1 MWPESCGQHIRTPHR
16 DPLIQTRKGPLT
28 LSSNSLSP
36 NKCHTE
42 SATLEEHR
50 SFKSVDWLSLV
61 PPSFSLTAHPS
72 VKFPRLQTKT
82 LHHFPSLSF
91 ACYAVA
97 GLSTMTTS
105 FPSSESC
112 NACHGS
118 AGTTSCGHASTFL
131 SLLYMPQVANDHD
144 SSQSAV
150 TFSPAKHY
158 KSGFDELSFF
168 EHDDAVTWLHG
179 SGPSPEKEPVTKYQE
194 SLHNNSGY
202 LTLGVCST
210 TTSLSDSSHG
220 SSPAEVSVFG
230 KAASSATVV
239 PSSRRM
245 YLDASSGNTYSNDMG
260 NSAASTGQ
268 GDNAAQREARILS
281 GCWFRFIT
289 SS

>member
-1 MWPESCGQHIRTPHR
+1 
-16 DPLIQTRKGPLT
+16 
-28 LSSNSLSP
+28 
-36 NKCHTE
+36 
-42 SATLEEHR
+42 
-50 SFKSVDWLSLV
+50 
-61 PPSFSLTAHPS
+61 
-72 VKFPRLQTKT
+72 
-82 LHHFPSLSF
+82 
-91 ACYAVA
+91 
-97 GLSTMTTS
+97 MTTS

-268 GDNAAQREARILS
+268 GDNAAQREARILRYKEKKS
-281 GCWFRFIT
+281 KRRYEKQIRYAVRSANAEMKPRVKGRFAKNSNST
-289 SS
+289 QPMPRP